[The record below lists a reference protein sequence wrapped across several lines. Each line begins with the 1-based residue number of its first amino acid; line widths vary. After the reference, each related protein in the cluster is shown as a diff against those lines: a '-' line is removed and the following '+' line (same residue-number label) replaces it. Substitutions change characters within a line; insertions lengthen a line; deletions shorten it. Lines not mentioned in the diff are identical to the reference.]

1 MTQPVDAFKTALEF
15 TLKWEAGVGHPN
27 DLAGVVN
34 RGISQRSYDTY
45 RQRKGKPLQSVLKI
59 SDAEVETLYYEDYW
73 LASKADLMCLPLAV
87 VHFDTA
93 VNFSVRSSIKFL
105 QEALGGL
112 AVDGKF
118 GSQTAAALHKKNTL
132 ETAKRYCQDRRD
144 YRYQRVKENPTQQ
157 QFLKGWLRRDD
168 DLIELVRQLGE
179 KTAAQ
184 SDAGKKE
191 QPTAAAPQPSPKPSG
206 APAENQ
212 DKIVE
217 KLQQAIALLQEV
229 AVTLQQSQ

>member
-1 MTQPVDAFKTALEF
+1 MTQPVDAFKTALQF

-45 RQRKGKPLQSVLKI
+45 RQRKDLPLQSVLKI

-87 VHFDTA
+87 AHFDTA

-105 QEALGGL
+105 QGALGGL
-112 AVDGKF
+112 TADGKF
-118 GSQTAAALHKKNTL
+118 GAQTAASLQKQNTL
-132 ETAKRYCQDRRD
+132 ETAKRYCQARRD
-144 YRYQRVKENPTQQ
+144 YRYQRVKDNPTQQ

-168 DLIELVRQLGE
+168 DLIQIVSKLGDE
-179 KTAAQ
+179 TPAK
-184 SDAGKKE
+184 SDAGNKE
-191 QPTAAAPQPSPKPSG
+191 QPTVATPQPSPKPGGVS
-206 APAENQ
+206 AENK

-229 AVTLQQSQ
+229 VVSLQKSQ